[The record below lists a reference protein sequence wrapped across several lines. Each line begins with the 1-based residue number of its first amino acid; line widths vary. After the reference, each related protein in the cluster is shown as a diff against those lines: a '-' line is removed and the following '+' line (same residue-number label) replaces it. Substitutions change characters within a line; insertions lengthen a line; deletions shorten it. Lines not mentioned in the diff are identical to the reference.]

1 MEREG
6 KMEKRK
12 NKKRKE
18 KNSIWRNIDLCY
30 TIVTTCTYIKQY
42 LAVYKP

>member
-12 NKKRKE
+12 NKKKRKE
-18 KNSIWRNIDLCY
+18 KILYEEIL
-30 TIVTTCTYIKQY
+30 TY
-42 LAVYKP
+42 ATR